1 MKVNFA
7 ADQVASNELFYVN
20 YLKRIPKTTTSH
32 KEINVILLKINC
44 FFCFKNSSNSNGKLW
59 KQKIVPKLKIR
70 QKGPVKLK
78 IWQIFKFSSFAI
90 VKDGFKAKC
99 TKK

>member
-32 KEINVILLKINC
+32 KEINVILLKINW
-44 FFCFKNSSNSNGKLW
+44 FFLLQKFVQQNGDKSFVYDRLNNSSNSNGKLS
-59 KQKIVPKLKIR
+59 KQKIVPKWKIR
-70 QKGPVKLK
+70 
-78 IWQIFKFSSFAI
+78 
-90 VKDGFKAKC
+90 
-99 TKK
+99 